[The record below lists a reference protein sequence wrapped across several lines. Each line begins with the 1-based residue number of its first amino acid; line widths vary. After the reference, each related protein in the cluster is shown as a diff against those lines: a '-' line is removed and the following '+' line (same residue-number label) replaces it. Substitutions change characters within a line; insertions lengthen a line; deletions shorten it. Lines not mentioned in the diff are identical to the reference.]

1 MIKNRYWK
9 RALQIAWPSVLE
21 SFFIALAGL
30 IDTFMV
36 SSIGPNAVA
45 AIGLTTQPKFIALS
59 FFIAISVSVSAL
71 VARRKGEQDKKMANQ
86 TMVTAMIVAL
96 LLCLIIS
103 SVFAIFTPQILK
115 LSGSSPDTH
124 DLGVSYF
131 RIIMGGLIFNVI
143 SMTINAGQRG
153 SGNTQIAFTTNLV
166 SSLVNILFNYL
177 LINGNLGFPK
187 LGVAG
192 AGLATVLGTFVAAI
206 MSFSSLFRRT
216 SYMSFK
222 LIKKYALGFSNFIF
236 KEILALGSN
245 IFVENIA
252 ARIGFLV
259 TAITAAKLGTDQ
271 FAAHNV
277 GMNLLSLSFIKSLVF
292 YQKWNMKW
300 KKLKKSSNILK
311 SKMKLN
317 NRGDNMT
324 FEEKLSEMYNEIA
337 NKISSMIP
345 VEWEKVYTMAYIDDG
360 GGEVFFNYT
369 KINSDEL
376 NYYTDIPKEY
386 NISVQVFD
394 DLWMDLYDLFEE
406 LRNLFKE
413 EGHEPWTSCEF
424 DFTRDG
430 KLNVSFDY
438 IDWANSEFGPMGREH
453 YYMYKKFGIW
463 PEKEYAINWVEKIKD
478 YVKEQEEA
486 EL

>member
-103 SVFAIFTPQILK
+103 SVFVIFTPQILK

-192 AGLATVLGTFVAAI
+192 AGLATVLGTIVAAI
-206 MSFSSLFRRT
+206 MSFSSLFRRS

-245 IFVENIA
+245 IFIENIA

-277 GMNLLSLSFIKSLVF
+277 GMNLLSLSFSFGDGMQVAAVALTGNALGARKKDEAIKYGKTCQEIGLSISIIISIILVLF
-292 YQKWNMKW
+292 RK
-300 KKLKKSSNILK
+300 NIFR
-311 SKMKLN
+311 M
-317 NRGDNMT
+317 
-324 FEEKLSEMYNEIA
+324 F
-337 NKISSMIP
+337 
-345 VEWEKVYTMAYIDDG
+345 
-360 GGEVFFNYT
+360 
-369 KINSDEL
+369 
-376 NYYTDIPKEY
+376 
-386 NISVQVFD
+386 FD
-394 DLWMDLYDLFEE
+394 DEKIIAMGSIITFYLIFIVIFQISQIIFGGALRAAGDVKYTLAVSLISITFIRSAATLF
-406 LRNLFKE
+406 FV
-413 EGHEPWTSCEF
+413 
-424 DFTRDG
+424 
-430 KLNVSFDY
+430 NVLHLG
-438 IDWANSEFGPMGREH
+438 IQ
-453 YYMYKKFGIW
+453 GIW
-463 PEKEYAINWVEKIKD
+463 MGIMADQISRFVGLWTRFRKGDWVNIEI
-478 YVKEQEEA
+478 
-486 EL
+486 